1 MIERMNKNIARQA
14 LFALTV
20 LYGLVIA
27 LLAMLDVPG
36 LGLFAAAG
44 AVVIGLGW
52 GCAGLFA
59 RGGARS

>member
-1 MIERMNKNIARQA
+1 MNKDIARKA

-20 LYGLVIA
+20 LYGLVVA
-27 LLAMLDVPG
+27 LLAMLDV
-36 LGLFAAAG
+36 AAVGVVAAVG
-44 AVVIGLGW
+44 AVLIGLGW